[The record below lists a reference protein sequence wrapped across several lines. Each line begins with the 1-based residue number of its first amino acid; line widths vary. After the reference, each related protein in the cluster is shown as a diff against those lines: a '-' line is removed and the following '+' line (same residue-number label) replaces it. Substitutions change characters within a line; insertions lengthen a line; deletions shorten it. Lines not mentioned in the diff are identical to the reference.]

1 MSLSQSRL
9 HPDLT
14 RHVWRLGIAVAL
26 TAAALV
32 LCGAAT
38 AAPPPV
44 LTPPEVRSAPGQ
56 FIVVAVAN
64 PVTGRP
70 GAVGGTA
77 HGYGSGT
84 NYRVSASA
92 ANTLQEIARQYSLTA
107 VSEWPIEQLKMHCV
121 LFRIPPGT
129 TREAVVEKLKADKR
143 VLIVQPLNEFESA
156 AAAPAAH
163 PVPAASGSDDP
174 YARLQS
180 NVSALDVMEA
190 HNFSRGAGIRVAIID
205 TGVDTHHPDLAG
217 RSFVTR
223 NFIDSDDVAFRSDRH
238 GTQVAGLI
246 AAASDN
252 GIGIVG
258 VAPDVKLLAYKA
270 CWQASANTAGRCNSF
285 TIAQALADAL
295 AAKAQ
300 VINLSL
306 VGPSDPLLE
315 ALIARAIELGV
326 IVVGAVA
333 DDPRLGFPARLPGV
347 LPVAVAETSL
357 SSTASPD
364 GILRAPG
371 RDIVTLVP
379 NGHYDFASG
388 NSLATAQISGV
399 VALLLARN
407 QKLGAVRL
415 REMLQ
420 QSTERHDTTRGPFL
434 SVNACTALAMVVRG
448 ASCAQ

>member
-1 MSLSQSRL
+1 MSLSRSRFNI
-9 HPDLT
+9 DLT
-14 RHVWRLGIAVAL
+14 RHGWRLGVAVAL
-26 TAAALV
+26 AAAALV

-156 AAAPAAH
+156 AAAPAAQ

-180 NVSALDVMEA
+180 NVSALDVVEA

>member
-14 RHVWRLGIAVAL
+14 RHVWRLGLAVAL

-92 ANTLQEIARQYSLTA
+92 ATTLQEIARQYSLTA

-156 AAAPAAH
+156 AAAPAAQ

-180 NVSALDVMEA
+180 NVSALDVVEA

-347 LPVAVAETSL
+347 LPVAVAEASL